1 MLKQTAKN
9 ASLSLVSIHDLW
21 ELSKRLAL
29 LLSKSKMLDIELAE
43 AERQYA
49 VYTDKYNREFT
60 QEMLAHPSEI
70 DGVEIIDGDDT
81 SSSSASTKELTKV
94 VRKLMHTLAL
104 KMHPDK
110 NPSRDSSD
118 FQLLTKAEK
127 YVFAATCASTQK

>member
-9 ASLSLVSIHDLW
+9 ASLSLVSIHDSW

-81 SSSSASTKELTKV
+81 SSSNASTKELTKV

-110 NPSRDSSD
+110 NPGRDSSD